1 MPFARQSVNVELFS
15 LNSIFQ
21 RDHEFE
27 FIRLNSTSL
36 LLLPIWES
44 VVNINV
50 KFSNQKKK
58 KKLIVAMLLIAED
71 T

>member
-58 KKLIVAMLLIAED
+58 KKKIVAMLLIAED

>member
-58 KKLIVAMLLIAED
+58 KLIVAMLLIAED